1 VLTEPRDIDRARL
14 ASLLDRHWSI
24 RGARLDYR
32 PVGFGSHHWLAV
44 DRGGRCLWMSVD
56 DLDAGFQAGLDADG
70 AFAALE
76 RAFRTAASLRDDA
89 GLEFVV
95 APLRDDEGV
104 VLRRIDERY
113 ALRVAPL
120 IEGTAS
126 DWGPYESAAERRTVA
141 RALGRLHAATDR
153 IPDDLPRRED
163 FAIPSR
169 AELDAALRDVDAPW
183 GSGPFAEPTRA
194 LLDANGEKI
203 ERLSREY
210 DALVAEACRSTVAW
224 VITHGEPHR
233 ANVVRGSA
241 GEVHLIDWDTTLI
254 APRERDLRMVI
265 DDAGTGLED
274 YAAAGGDASL
284 DARIVE
290 AYGRWW
296 QLADIA
302 GFVDVLRRPHGRTAD
317 TTAAWENLAAIVAA
331 A

>member
-1 VLTEPRDIDRARL
+1 VLTEPRDLDRARL
-14 ASLLDRHWSI
+14 MSLLDRHWGI

-32 PVGFGSHHWLAV
+32 PVGFGSHHWLATG
-44 DRGGRCLWMSVD
+44 RRGRCWWMSVD
-56 DLDAGFQAGLDADG
+56 DLEAGFQAGLDADG
-70 AFAALE
+70 AFAALD

-95 APLRDDEGV
+95 APLQDDEGV
-104 VLRRIDERY
+104 VLRRVDERY

-120 IEGTAS
+120 IDGTAS
-126 DWGPYESAAERRTVA
+126 GWGPYESAAERRSVA
-141 RALGRLHAATDR
+141 QALGCLHAATDR

-169 AELDAALRDVDAPW
+169 AELEAALRDLDARW

-194 LLDANGEKI
+194 LLGAHAEKI
-203 ERLSREY
+203 ERLASEY
-210 DALVAEACRSTVAW
+210 DVTVAEARRSKVPW

-233 ANVVRGSA
+233 ANVVRGPA

-254 APRERDLRMVI
+254 APRERDLRMVV
-265 DDAGTGLED
+265 DDAGTGLDE
-274 YAAAGGDASL
+274 YAAAGADASL

-290 AYGRWW
+290 LYGRWW

-302 GFVDVLRRPHGRTAD
+302 GFVDVLRRSHVRTAD
-317 TTAAWENLAAIVAA
+317 TAAAWENLAAIVAA